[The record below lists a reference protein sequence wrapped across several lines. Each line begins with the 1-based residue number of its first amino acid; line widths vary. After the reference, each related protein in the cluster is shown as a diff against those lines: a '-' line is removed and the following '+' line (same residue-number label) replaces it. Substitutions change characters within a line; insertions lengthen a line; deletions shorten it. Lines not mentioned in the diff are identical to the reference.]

1 MGVFPGQVL
10 PTLQGIFTNAKNVA
24 RDRKLLVDQMKTN
37 RWAAEHVNTWTAHNL
52 SLRVKQ
58 MSP

>member
-1 MGVFPGQVL
+1 MDVFRGQVL

-37 RWAAEHVNTWTAHNL
+37 RWAAILTRGRHTISAFE
-52 SLRVKQ
+52 
-58 MSP
+58 